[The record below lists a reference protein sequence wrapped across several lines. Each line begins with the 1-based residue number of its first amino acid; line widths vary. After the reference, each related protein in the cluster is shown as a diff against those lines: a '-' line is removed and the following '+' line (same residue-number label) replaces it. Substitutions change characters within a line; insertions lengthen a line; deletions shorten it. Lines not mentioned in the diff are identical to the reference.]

1 MSQKQ
6 FGPSGG
12 GAPGEA
18 EIGIRKLD
26 GANSNHPSIRPQL
39 HSIGADAAPIAVDP
53 VFQRKVR
60 RALRN
65 DRQRVAFAAEIAATF
80 GRAELEAMLGRYA
93 GLSDKALTLTGGD
106 RIPKAPLDEVAP

>member
-12 GAPGEA
+12 GAPGGA
-18 EIGIRKLD
+18 GIGIRKLD

-39 HSIGADAAPIAVDP
+39 HSIGADAAPITVDP
-53 VFQRKVR
+53 VFRRKVR
-60 RALRN
+60 RALRH

-80 GRAELEAMLGRYA
+80 GRAEIEAMLGRCA
-93 GLSDKALTLTGGD
+93 GLSDEAPTLTGGN
-106 RIPKAPLDEVAP
+106 RIPKAPLREVAP